1 MCKCEVRQTVL
12 PRIDAQYKFIDKII
26 KIVVNSSNASIYRK
40 RNKDTFYLHRNSLKF
55 AKFRK
60 LPNIG

>member
-12 PRIDAQYKFIDKII
+12 PRIDAKYKFIDNII
-26 KIVVNSSNASIYRK
+26 KIVENSSKASTYRK
-40 RNKDTFYLHRNSLKF
+40 RNKDTFYLRRNSLKF
-55 AKFRK
+55 VKFWK